1 LVIAL
6 QSGEARKKSFD
17 FHHLAIS
24 PQALR
29 HFYASTFLSQI
40 PKPPRQ
46 EPDGF
51 AHHFGVLS
59 LIWKAL
65 RNCKIPFLPVK
76 LNHRGFHKGAFM
88 FKTSALSAAATAV
101 LLAAATLPS
110 QAQSPRISVY
120 RASPAA
126 QTADL
131 PANADAIAKSRLP
144 LIDPSVFPLGGF
156 APGAA
161 PGGVAGARGGLALD
175 ENGADAN
182 GGVAP
187 QANGSATEQW
197 PYTTARVAVTALGK
211 DKSLA
216 GVPVSSS
223 PYRQTGKLYMQFGAS
238 LFVCTASLIAPS
250 VLITAAHC
258 VHNYG
263 QGQPGFASAVWW
275 YPANT
280 NGGSKQPYGRF
291 NATTWAVPT
300 FYFNGT
306 DTCLSGAVGVVC
318 NNDLAIVI
326 LAPVKN
332 KKAGT
337 TLGGFYGYGV
347 NGYSFITSPA
357 FGNTVVGDISQL
369 GYPVAFDQGYQMQ
382 RNNSFG
388 KYVQGTGTNAQV
400 LKNTQLGSALTGGSS
415 GGPWL
420 VNFGTRPTITGSASL
435 GSNSTS
441 NVVVGVTSW
450 GYTTVGVNV
459 QGASFFGQNF
469 EFPLAD
475 YGGYGGGNIG
485 FMVQAACTL
494 SPAACTP

>member
-1 LVIAL
+1 MGYI
-6 QSGEARKKSFD
+6 
-17 FHHLAIS
+17 
-24 PQALR
+24 
-29 HFYASTFLSQI
+29 
-40 PKPPRQ
+40 
-46 EPDGF
+46 
-51 AHHFGVLS
+51 
-59 LIWKAL
+59 
-65 RNCKIPFLPVK
+65 
-76 LNHRGFHKGAFM
+76 KGQAFM
-88 FKTSALSAAATAV
+88 FRTYALSAAATAV
-101 LLAAATLPS
+101 LLAATALPS

-131 PANADAIAKSRLP
+131 PANAAATAKSRLP
-144 LIDPSVFPLGGF
+144 LIDTSVFPLGGF
-156 APGAA
+156 SPTAA
-161 PGGVAGARGGLALD
+161 PGGVAGAKAGIVVD
-175 ENGADAN
+175 DNGADAN
-182 GGVAP
+182 DGVAP
-187 QANGSATEQW
+187 QANGSASEQW
-197 PYTTARVAVTALGK
+197 PYTTARVAVTALGV
-211 DKSLA
+211 DNSLA

-238 LFVCTASLIAPS
+238 VYVCTASLIAPS

-263 QGQPGFASAVWW
+263 TGSGGYASAVWW

-280 NGGSKQPYGRF
+280 NDGSKQPYGRY
-291 NATTWAVPT
+291 NGVSWAVPT
-300 FYFNGT
+300 VYQNGT
-306 DTCLSGAVGVVC
+306 DTCLSGAVGIVC

-326 LAPVKN
+326 LAPVKK

-337 TLGGFYGYGV
+337 TLGGVYGV
-347 NGYSFITSPA
+347 GYNGYSFITSPA
-357 FGNTVVGDISQL
+357 FGSNVVGDISQL

-420 VNFGTRPTITGSASL
+420 VNFGTRPDVSASASL

-469 EFPLAD
+469 EFPAAD

-485 FMVQAACTL
+485 AMVQYACTNF
-494 SPAACTP
+494 PTACAP